1 MLINAVE
8 SQHFMKYF
16 LKFHECVGKESK
28 KIFEK
33 TQIPRKLFV
42 HNSYFKTFNFS
53 LSFLRVIIFIFP
65 SSKNS
70 KLFFIQIVLKKKKKK
85 K

>member
-8 SQHFMKYF
+8 SQHFMKYY

-28 KIFEK
+28 KIFKK
-33 TQIPRKLFV
+33 TQIPRKLFL
-42 HNSYFKTFNFS
+42 HNLYFKTFNFS

-65 SSKNS
+65 SSK
-70 KLFFIQIVLKKKKKK
+70 KIQIIFYSNCAQEEEKK
-85 K
+85 